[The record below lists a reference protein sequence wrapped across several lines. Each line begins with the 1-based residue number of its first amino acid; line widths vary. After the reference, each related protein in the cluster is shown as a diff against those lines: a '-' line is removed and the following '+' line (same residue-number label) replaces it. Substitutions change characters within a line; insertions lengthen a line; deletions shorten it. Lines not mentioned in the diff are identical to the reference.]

1 MSDAAHEALVH
12 SLRKTLGQTQ
22 RTLNTVQ
29 ARLLTFETSQIRTE
43 VQLDLL
49 IRMQQP
55 VARPTSAAQAPLNQP
70 GTDPDTALGGRRKTR
85 GVYAICA
92 VS

>member
-1 MSDAAHEALVH
+1 MSDAAHEALVY

-55 VARPTSAAQAPLNQP
+55 VARPTSAPQAPPDQP
-70 GTDPDTALGGRRKTR
+70 GTDPDTA
-85 GVYAICA
+85 
-92 VS
+92 